1 MDIIKKID
9 TYHKKQ
15 LKNLRK
21 LKMDQNYMI
30 KFDKKKQNIVNF
42 FDNQEKVY
50 SAEYIFYGALT
61 EDLEFNWN
69 NTIYGFKNKKM
80 LDRVEELKAKYE
92 LFENDNS
99 KRSKFYLNLLK
110 NDKIK
115 LTSGEQ
121 VLWLNKLLIY
131 LNKDFYY
138 ITPLNSNNYMQIIGI
153 NKIKEKYTL
162 N

>member
-9 TYHKKQ
+9 IYHKNQ
-15 LKNLRK
+15 LKNLK
-21 LKMDQNYMI
+21 KMKMNQNYII

-69 NTIYGFKNKKM
+69 NKIYGFKNKKM
-80 LDRVEELKAKYE
+80 LDRVKELKSNYE
-92 LFENDNS
+92 SFENDNS

-115 LTSGEQ
+115 LTSGDQ

-153 NKIKEKYTL
+153 NKIKEKYIL